1 MLAMAGSTAVQVP
14 ETFRTRPLA
23 AAQPATAWLAGSVVV
38 SLVVEFLFFRTSW
51 FYLDDIR
58 NVAQARQQG
67 LSWSYL
73 TSPIGEHLTPGH
85 RLLDWLVAVLF
96 GGNWAAAVTLELAF
110 CALLLT
116 YLARTLCLLYGAR
129 PRNAI
134 AVLLAGTAW
143 PLLGTGQWFAGGA
156 LAIPVCTGIAGA
168 LYHHLRWR
176 ASGRPRDL
184 AFVVVW
190 TLVAV
195 LFSLQGV
202 LIPPIL
208 FVAALIAREARPTWR
223 VVVREAAFVIPLGV
237 PALAL
242 ELYERGQPWA
252 THVALPSVAQGID
265 LVRVIVVRSLLPA
278 PAGIGMDGAPPD
290 PQREVVMRGIVV
302 GVVVVAAFVAVWCRR
317 RWVAAAVL
325 GACAAVLTAIP
336 IALARLDVTG
346 ISMSGS
352 EPRYLLPGVLLSAL
366 AVGAL
371 LAPQR
376 DRPLRA
382 MPRYM
387 APIAILAGT
396 AWAVVYI
403 ANLSYTYHARRVAIN
418 FGQAA
423 HHVALRLEQ
432 GLTRTAALHETASI
446 VDGQL
451 PFPLFYASSDQN
463 LRSAYGRFFTSSG
476 IAAPGVPG
484 PGGLLSIAP
493 DGSLTQMAFRPT
505 AAGVRCA
512 ADGDCRLPTVPL
524 TSDTVVAVTL
534 VGPAPRHATVHYGLT
549 IPGAPI
555 NEHTVSLPAGTR
567 RFVIPASPIAP
578 VPAGSIVARLGLS
591 GSPVATVTVGRLIPR

>member
-1 MLAMAGSTAVQVP
+1 M
-14 ETFRTRPLA
+14 
-23 AAQPATAWLAGSVVV
+23 

-58 NVAQARQQG
+58 NLAEARQQG

-85 RLLDWLVAVLF
+85 RLLDWLVAVPF
-96 GGNWAAAVTLELAF
+96 GGHWAAAVSLELAF
-110 CALLLT
+110 CAVLLT
-116 YLARTLCLLYGAR
+116 YLARTLSLLYGAR

-156 LAIPVCTGIAGA
+156 LAIPVCASIAGA

-176 ASGRPRDL
+176 ADGREKDL
-184 AFVVVW
+184 AYVVGW

-195 LFSLQGV
+195 LFSLQAV

-208 FVAALIAREARPTWR
+208 FIVALIARQRLTWR
-223 VVVREAAFVIPLGV
+223 VVVREAAVVIPLAV

-242 ELYERGQPWA
+242 EQYERGQPWA
-252 THVALPSVAQGID
+252 THVALPSIAQGID
-265 LVRVIVVRSLLPA
+265 LVRVVIVRSLLPA
-278 PAGIGMDGAPPD
+278 LAGIGMDGAPPD
-290 PQREVVMRGIVV
+290 PQREVLMRGLVV
-302 GVVVVAAFVAVWCRR
+302 GVLVLAVAVAMWCRR

-325 GACAAVLTAIP
+325 AACAAVLTAIP
-336 IALARLDVTG
+336 IALARLDVAG
-346 ISMSGS
+346 ISVSGS
-352 EPRYLLPGVLLSAL
+352 EPRYLLPGILLSAL

-376 DRPLRA
+376 NRPMRA
-382 MPRYM
+382 IPKYV

-396 AWAVVYI
+396 AWAAVYV
-403 ANLSYTYHARRVAIN
+403 ANLNYTYNARRVAIN

-423 HHVALRLEQ
+423 HRVALTLEQ
-432 GLTRTAALHETASI
+432 GLRRTAALRETASI

-451 PFPLFYASSDQN
+451 PFPLFYTSSDQN
-463 LRSAYGRFFTSSG
+463 LRSAYGRFFTSGG
-476 IAAPGVPG
+476 IDAPGVPG

-493 DGSLTQMAFRPT
+493 DGSLARMAFRPT

-512 ADGDCRLPTVPL
+512 SDGDCRLPTVPL

-534 VGPAPRHATVHYGLT
+534 AGPAARPATVRYGLT

-555 NEHTVSLPAGTR
+555 NTHTVSLPAGTR
-567 RFVIPASPIAP
+567 RFVIPASAITP

-591 GSPVATVTVGRLIPR
+591 GLPVATVTVGRLIPS